1 MNLSEQR
8 ATSVKNWLVKYAQI
22 DAEVINTK
30 GLGESDPIAPNSK
43 ADGSDD
49 TDGRTKNRRV
59 EIVIQAKETF
69 K

>member
-1 MNLSEQR
+1 M
-8 ATSVKNWLVKYAQI
+8 KYAQI
-22 DAEVINTK
+22 NADVINTR

-59 EIVIQAKETF
+59 DIVIQTNEASK
-69 K
+69 